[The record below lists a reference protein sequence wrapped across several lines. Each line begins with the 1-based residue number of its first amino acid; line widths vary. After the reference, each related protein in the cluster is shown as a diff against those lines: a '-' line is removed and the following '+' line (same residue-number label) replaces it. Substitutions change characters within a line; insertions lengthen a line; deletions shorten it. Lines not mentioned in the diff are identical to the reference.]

1 MINFEAMEPK
11 SQQPDISSRADI
23 EALVNRFYE
32 QVKVDDVIGV
42 IFTEVIPMNWEHHI
56 PVIVDFWETIL
67 LDNIVY
73 KKNAMEVH
81 YDVNKKMPLQKEH
94 FDRWILLFNS
104 TIDELYSGEKATLA
118 KTRASSIAA
127 VMQFKMQEAGTK
139 K

>member
-1 MINFEAMEPK
+1 ME
-11 SQQPDISSRADI
+11 QIDTRPDISCRGDI

-32 QVKVDDVIGV
+32 QVRADDVIGF
-42 IFTEVIPMNWEHHI
+42 IFTEVMAMDWQHHI

-81 YDVNKKMPLQKEH
+81 YAINKKVLLQKEH

-104 TIDELYSGEKATLA
+104 TVDEMYSGVKATLA
-118 KTRASSIAA
+118 KTRAASIAA
-127 VMQFKMQEAGTK
+127 VMQFKMQEVSNK

>member
-1 MINFEAMEPK
+1 ME
-11 SQQPDISSRADI
+11 QIDTRPDISCRGDI

-32 QVKVDDVIGV
+32 QVRADDVIGF
-42 IFTEVIPMNWEHHI
+42 IFTEVIAMDWQHHI

-81 YDVNKKMPLQKEH
+81 YAINKKVLLQKEH

-104 TIDELYSGEKATLA
+104 TVDEMYSGVKATLA
-118 KTRASSIAA
+118 KTRAASIAA
-127 VMQFKMQEAGTK
+127 VMQFKMQEVSNK